1 METREVTIREMNN
14 PSRGG
19 APRSVPDLI
28 NRFLDSEAVSPA
40 SKAVYTR
47 QLRPFFRF
55 ATADRRAGG
64 PAWDRATVDR
74 YKAHLLALGR
84 APSTVSAYLVL
95 VRKFFAWAARKGLYP
110 DIAQGVKG
118 DKVPAGIRHATLTVA
133 EVRAVLRKGVSRRD
147 LCGRRDTAALNL
159 MVRAAL
165 TPAELARA
173 DIGDIRMKN
182 GKRVLILDP
191 ANPAAFVVIRQEAWY
206 HLRAYLQARH
216 ALGHPK
222 SPLLAS
228 LSDRNRGERLTTRS
242 VSGIAK
248 AAFARAGLGAP
259 HLSALSLRQTAIR
272 MALDTGA
279 TLQEAQALAR
289 HASAS
294 TTADYRSLAGKAA
307 RCLERALEAA

>member
-1 METREVTIREMNN
+1 MNN

-55 ATADRRAGG
+55 ATEDRRAGG
-64 PAWDRATVDR
+64 PAWDRGTIDR
-74 YKAHLLALGR
+74 YKAHLLARGR

-95 VRKFFAWAARKGLYP
+95 VRKFFAWAAQKGLYP

-118 DKVPAGIRHATLTVA
+118 DKVPPGIRHATLTLDQ
-133 EVRAVLRKGVSRRD
+133 VRAVLRNCQWGQD
-147 LCGRRDTAALNL
+147 LCAQRDGAALNL

-173 DIGDIRMKN
+173 DVGDIRVKS
-182 GKRVLILDP
+182 GKRVLVLNPKDP
-191 ANPAAFVVIRQEAWY
+191 SAFVVLRPEVWRP
-206 HLRAYLQARH
+206 LRAYLARRQAL
-216 ALGHPK
+216 AKPK
-222 SPLLAS
+222 SPLLTS

-242 VSGIAK
+242 VSSIAK
-248 AAFARAGLGAP
+248 AAFLRAGLSTP

-272 MALDTGA
+272 MALDAGA
-279 TLQEAQALAR
+279 SMQEAQALAR
-289 HASAS
+289 HASAA
-294 TTADYRSLAGKAA
+294 TTADYRTNPARLAAA
-307 RCLERALEAA
+307 GAAHLQRALGAL